1 MTIFENQFIYL
12 FLLFTLLF
20 FFVVVVEGGGRG
32 GFQKTKLMNRGRKA
46 KTEKKLSGFKI
57 IQMHVEEALTAFFFG
72 RPLSRRRHR
81 LEETDSASVYPPP

>member
-1 MTIFENQFIYL
+1 M
-12 FLLFTLLF
+12 
-20 FFVVVVEGGGRG
+20 EGGGRG

-57 IQMHVEEALTAFFFG
+57 IQMRVEVRGFDFFFFFG

-81 LEETDSASVYPPP
+81 SEETDSPSVYPPP